1 MRIGINVPD
10 DLLDKVK
17 QAWTSVNVS
26 EVCRDALQRVV
37 EEGRNVANRVNRDEV
52 DEKIAWLD
60 AQTAPPEEPD
70 WVALALDDAA
80 TWFQRVTPAGWEQF
94 LHQCDVLRRQGRD
107 EVEMVDV
114 WSSMYDTKG
123 IRIHLH
129 DNKEW
134 LMSEYE
140 REEVTGVRSHAREQ
154 ATRPILARGLA
165 MCMRYAV
172 GWSSAAKRPMHTS
185 RPNARRTIALVGS
198 RNRRSNCSSNR
209 KGGRSV

>member
-123 IRIHLH
+123 IRIHLY

-154 ATRPILARGLA
+154 ATRAYSRAWLSYVHEVRRRLEQRRQEANARLQAEREAAHRARGEPEPPEQLL
-165 MCMRYAV
+165 
-172 GWSSAAKRPMHTS
+172 GD
-185 RPNARRTIALVGS
+185 
-198 RNRRSNCSSNR
+198 
-209 KGGRSV
+209 